1 MSIDLDAE
9 GKVQLRVLIGKRMR
23 AARKA
28 AKLTEM
34 DAARIVGQGSQTQ
47 ISLWE
52 NGERMPTLQC
62 LIKLAKAY
70 AVPLDFMVGIHDD
83 PIADP
88 LETNQGVIVNAVSSS
103 MRASF
108 ETLCAAIAEQAAVT
122 IEGYNADRR
131 ELREMCKMS
140 VEALASLRRI
150 IELNPEFEEDWR
162 GSANLKQIL
171 VRMAAKGDE
180 FGRRIESERLKV
192 ETIDREIKLA
202 EMHDNVHQFAMNLI

>member
-202 EMHDNVHQFAMNLI
+202 EVHDNVHQFEMNLI